1 MAGSASSSGFAAGCC
16 QTDVVHPD
24 KVLTDKRRDHHE
36 VSMGRWRHPR
46 NRRGQNEPED
56 DERSERLPAAPE
68 DLPPEVDSGV
78 AEAPGTRMVKDRPA
92 VVEEVRVNEARDS
105 ADVSVVGSGTR
116 IEGTVVATGSLRVDG
131 EVKGKITAEKEVS
144 LSPRGRVEADI
155 QADSITLAGQVKGD
169 LNAKTDVSLPAESRL
184 LGDIRAH
191 NVEVGGAVK
200 GMILARGRVRLGPR
214 ARVEGDITSTT
225 LAIAEGAVFVGTSF
239 MGQEAAHQDQ
249 HKREME
255 ARPA

>member
-1 MAGSASSSGFAAGCC
+1 
-16 QTDVVHPD
+16 
-24 KVLTDKRRDHHE
+24 
-36 VSMGRWRHPR
+36 MGRWRRPR
-46 NRRGQNEPED
+46 NRRGQDEPEE
-56 DERSERLPAAPE
+56 DERSERPPAAPQ
-68 DLPPEVDSGV
+68 DLPSEVDSGV
-78 AEAPGTRMVKDRPA
+78 AGAPGTHTVGDRPA
-92 VVEEVRVNEARDS
+92 VVEEVRMNETRDR
-105 ADVSVVGSGTR
+105 ADVSVVGPGTR

-200 GMILARGRVRLGPR
+200 GMILARGTVRLGPR

-225 LAIAEGAVFVGTSF
+225 LAVAEGAVFVGTSF
-239 MGQEAAHQDQ
+239 MGQEAAQREAHHEDQ
-249 HKREME
+249 RAGERA